1 MREQPF
7 KSNNLGK
14 SENLKTPPRNRRID
28 LWITIAGLLG
38 AILFF
43 GLYDQAFPAAALDLK
58 LSRSE
63 ISRLADETMSDYGYD
78 TSGYKTSLSFSESG
92 MASIYLQRE
101 LGIPEANRR
110 IQEENLP
117 IWYWSARYFIPLQKE
132 EFLLQLAPDG
142 RIVGFLHSIEEDQPG
157 ASISQEEARELAEA
171 YLIDQHGLDLLDW
184 EEISASSEDRPGG
197 RRDHYFSWRERDF
210 EAGESELRV
219 AATVHGDRADGYDY
233 WLKVPESFTRQFAE
247 QSNKADFLSTIS
259 QVIGMGG
266 FTIAAIVFFILS
278 LLRYGQPRRPAI
290 LMALLVGIVSLLAG
304 LNSLPLYKASYST
317 TQGYM
322 QFWLEILFYSAIG
335 LVVYMGY
342 IFLIWSG
349 GERISKLVWPRQDK
363 ALPLADDRWAELA
376 RSTWRGLMMA
386 GILGG
391 YIVLFYLVA
400 TRIFGGWAPMDIGY
414 SDYFATP
421 FPFLPAI
428 ATGVLPAI
436 DEETMFRLIGVSLI
450 LGLTRHRWLAL
461 LIPGTL
467 WAFAHTSYV
476 RDPYYMRG
484 IEILIPAIFL
494 YGLFFLRFNLTTT
507 IIGHMTYNA
516 TLGALPM
523 LRSGEP
529 YFIFSGLV
537 VVLFLIS
544 PTLPGLWRAWRRRR
558 GGRGLESER
567 PQITPATSQDLANL
581 GTLPVQSLDWE
592 ALVADPD
599 QVIYCLKA
607 DEKILGCATGH
618 LEGQTGWI
626 EAVYVSKEQRERY
639 WGSALVDTVCEAL
652 YSQGAKDIR
661 IAAPPHNHRALA
673 FLNGL
678 GWQPVEQIFEHS
690 TWPDFPALT
699 RQKGKPQCSQK
710 A

>member
-1 MREQPF
+1 MF
-7 KSNNLGK
+7 KSYKLGK
-14 SENLKTPPRNRRID
+14 SENLKEPSHNRRID

-63 ISRLADETMSDYGYD
+63 ISQLADETMAAYGYD
-78 TSGYKTSLSFSESG
+78 ISGYKTSLSFSESG

-101 LGIPEANRR
+101 LGIPEANQR
-110 IQEENLP
+110 IREENLP
-117 IWYWSARYFIPLQKE
+117 IWFWSARYFIPLQKE
-132 EFLLQLAPDG
+132 EFLLRLAPDG
-142 RIVGFLHSIEEDQPG
+142 GIVGFSHSIEEDQPG
-157 ASISQEEARELAEA
+157 ASLSQEEARELAEA
-171 YLIDQHGLDLLDW
+171 YLIEQHGLDLQDW
-184 EEISASSEDRPGG
+184 EEISASSEDKPGG
-197 RRDHYFSWRERDF
+197 RRDHFFSWKERNF
-210 EAGESELRV
+210 KAGESELRV
-219 AATVHGDRADGYDY
+219 AVTVYGDRADGYDY
-233 WLKVPESFTRQFAE
+233 WLKVPESFTREFAE
-247 QSNKADFLSTIS
+247 QSSKADFMGTIS

-266 FTIAAIVFFILS
+266 FTIAAIIFFILS
-278 LLRYGQPRRPAI
+278 LLRHGQPRRPGI
-290 LMALLVGIVSLLAG
+290 LMALLAGIVSLLAG
-304 LNSLPLYKASYST
+304 LNSLPLYKSSYST
-317 TQGYM
+317 TQGYT
-322 QFWLEILFYSAIG
+322 QFWLEILFYGAIG
-335 LVVYMGY
+335 LVIYVGY

-391 YIVLFYLVA
+391 YVVLFYLVA
-400 TRIFGGWAPMDIGY
+400 TRIFGGWTPMDIGY
-414 SDYFATP
+414 SDYLATP

-428 ATGVLPAI
+428 VTGVLPAI
-436 DEETMFRLIGVSLI
+436 EEETMFRLIGVSLI
-450 LGLTRHRWLAL
+450 LGLTRRRWLAL
-461 LIPGTL
+461 LIPGAL

-476 RDPYYMRG
+476 RDPYYLRG

-529 YFIFSGLV
+529 YFIFSGLI

-544 PTLPGLWRAWRRRR
+544 PMLPGLWRAWRKRRE
-558 GGRGLESER
+558 GRGDEPGR

-581 GTLPVQSLDWE
+581 ANLPVQGLDWE
-592 ALVADPD
+592 ILLRNPD
-599 QVIYCLKA
+599 QIIYCLKA
-607 DEKILGCATGH
+607 NESILGCATGR

-639 WGSALVDTVCEAL
+639 WGSALIDAVCEAL
-652 YSQGAKDIR
+652 FRQGAQNIR
-661 IAAPPHNHRALA
+661 FAAPPHNRRALA

-678 GWQPVEQIFEHS
+678 GWRPVEQIFERS
-690 TWPDFPALT
+690 SWPAFPALKLT
-699 RQKGKPQCSQK
+699 RQKDKSQGSQE